1 MPWSTIRIS
10 CGLQANGGKKKKK
23 LPTDLTTFPQ
33 SVLTVVGKRYG
44 LRQMVGQVCWSL
56 TKSVDEVRSAHQGVE
71 TFARFLEEGVALMGR
86 KAGAWSKGPAGP
98 GAIQVMYQFSY
109 DAVDLLFYLEMR
121 WAARQMTMPRG
132 VWTSWR
138 KTPQVFTGPHQRAL
152 ASKTTCPNNKPP
164 LTLKQALAAV
174 REGIDPEAP
183 EALKA
188 KIFSRLKAENGGDS
202 TFDWDHFLSICTQE
216 FRKARSIAVPK
227 QVQGF
232 AQQIRERWQLSVPD
246 AFEKFERTGSG
257 LLRGDAFKEVCEELG
272 LTPTNAED
280 VWCLLDVEKKGYVE
294 KEAWNVLDVH
304 DEADQG
310 NDEEL
315 VYPPVYPPGWDD
327 QLSPEESEAIQQ
339 EAREVARRLLS
350 SLEEHEEAPEGEGGA
365 NKSGAA
371 PHPPQGPAAP
381 EAPEGEGGAN
391 KSGAAPHP
399 PQSPAAPEAPE
410 GEAPQDPA
418 APEALEAEKSKAS
431 AGPSAV
437 EPELKRRRLKRLD
450 DEEDRDSDQER
461 QTAHAQ
467 ASEEKKKAP
476 TKEEKAAAKE
486 LKEKE
491 KAAKAAAKA
500 AEKEAKAAA
509 KAAAKQQAKD
519 KKAATKKRK
528 AEVSERET
536 LGNFFSTR
544 LRSPAVGPG
553 GVSERRSALCV
564 DDRGANCIGRRRCRE
579 EFGGEM
585 FGLSRVP
592 GIGAGACANTRPDQ
606 PLGSEDTVREH
617 LAAATNQLVDEGL
630 QEAGGTW
637 TKEMAPVKEALLEEF
652 MMVTDALMEALV
664 IGDLDAWLQQL
675 HIEEADAEQHK
686 HFQELAAEFQELLT
700 ADEASEEQLVS
711 RVCAAT
717 TSFQELKA
725 RHQPQLRSTAW
736 EELLP
741 SRSPQVTPPRPK
753 APKAWR
759 SPRPFE
765 ALLVAGT
772 WLTAFFVHV
781 AEQADDTALAGS
793 RDADSFY
800 VQDCRQ
806 VQNNTHSIQTL
817 TGQISKLVGT
827 MEAEKDFQHCRKM
840 VDDAVRQASETK
852 TILARIREHQHQA
865 QNTAE
870 RNNRRMMYQKLSD
883 NLAITA
889 RVLEDPSRV
898 RSGPSTPPPGDAAER
913 GEDVVRRFNAEER
926 RRSGGM
932 LEATGIAAADAAGGD
947 DKPLLSGHDGTME
960 AVLQS
965 DKVQTLRKVDEERA
979 RVSKVARAEYC
990 IAGGACALY
999 LN

>member
-71 TFARFLEEGVALMGR
+71 TFARFLEE
-86 KAGAWSKGPAGP
+86 
-98 GAIQVMYQFSY
+98 SY

-257 LLRGDAFKEVCEELG
+257 LLRGDAFKEVCEEL
-272 LTPTNAED
+272 D

-350 SLEEHEEAPEGEGGA
+350 SLEEHEEVKPSEVLGWALRSVLQRKGHDLQRGA
-365 NKSGAA
+365 RDEQRGF
-371 PHPPQGPAAP
+371 
-381 EAPEGEGGAN
+381 
-391 KSGAAPHP
+391 
-399 PQSPAAPEAPE
+399 
-410 GEAPQDPA
+410 APQRSGQEVSQSGDPR
-418 APEALEAEKSKAS
+418 S
-431 AGPSAV
+431 AWTTG
-437 EPELKRRRLKRLD
+437 
-450 DEEDRDSDQER
+450 
-461 QTAHAQ
+461 
-467 ASEEKKKAP
+467 AP
-476 TKEEKAAAKE
+476 TASDGGD
-486 LKEKE
+486 
-491 KAAKAAAKA
+491 
-500 AEKEAKAAA
+500 AE
-509 KAAAKQQAKD
+509 
-519 KKAATKKRK
+519 
-528 AEVSERET
+528 
-536 LGNFFSTR
+536 
-544 LRSPAVGPG
+544 RS
-553 GVSERRSALCV
+553 L
-564 DDRGANCIGRRRCRE
+564 
-579 EFGGEM
+579 
-585 FGLSRVP
+585 
-592 GIGAGACANTRPDQ
+592 
-606 PLGSEDTVREH
+606 EDTVREH

-717 TSFQELKA
+717 TSFQELKVLCRVRA
-725 RHQPQLRSTAW
+725 D
-736 EELLP
+736 ELL
-741 SRSPQVTPPRPK
+741 QEHGVGGTPPQSEPTGDSTQ
-753 APKAWR
+753 AEGAEGLEIP
-759 SPRPFE
+759 E
-765 ALLVAGT
+765 A
-772 WLTAFFVHV
+772 F
-781 AEQADDTALAGS
+781 
-793 RDADSFY
+793 
-800 VQDCRQ
+800 
-806 VQNNTHSIQTL
+806 
-817 TGQISKLVGT
+817 
-827 MEAEKDFQHCRKM
+827 
-840 VDDAVRQASETK
+840 
-852 TILARIREHQHQA
+852 
-865 QNTAE
+865 
-870 RNNRRMMYQKLSD
+870 
-883 NLAITA
+883 
-889 RVLEDPSRV
+889 
-898 RSGPSTPPPGDAAER
+898 
-913 GEDVVRRFNAEER
+913 
-926 RRSGGM
+926 
-932 LEATGIAAADAAGGD
+932 
-947 DKPLLSGHDGTME
+947 
-960 AVLQS
+960 
-965 DKVQTLRKVDEERA
+965 
-979 RVSKVARAEYC
+979 
-990 IAGGACALY
+990 
-999 LN
+999 

>member
-1 MPWSTIRIS
+1 MAVPTVPRVRLSDLSPTEKERMLSFLVANQVDFKPDLSGNFSATVKILPPPRARGPQIQEAAQSDKVSGAPKLKSATPSSQMAGWEPSTSSTPEAREEPKKPDPLAAAANAAVAELKTRFKTFT
-10 CGLQANGGKKKKK
+10 GLLPSATQPPKTMIKAELVSFIEEVYTARYNQDLMQVQQHAEAEAL

-71 TFARFLEEGVALMGR
+71 TFARFLEE
-86 KAGAWSKGPAGP
+86 
-98 GAIQVMYQFSY
+98 SY

-350 SLEEHEEAPEGEGGA
+350 SLEEHEEVKPSEVLGWALRSVLQRKGHDLQRGA
-365 NKSGAA
+365 RDEQRGF
-371 PHPPQGPAAP
+371 
-381 EAPEGEGGAN
+381 
-391 KSGAAPHP
+391 
-399 PQSPAAPEAPE
+399 
-410 GEAPQDPA
+410 APQRSGQEVSQSGDPR
-418 APEALEAEKSKAS
+418 S
-431 AGPSAV
+431 AWTTG
-437 EPELKRRRLKRLD
+437 
-450 DEEDRDSDQER
+450 
-461 QTAHAQ
+461 
-467 ASEEKKKAP
+467 AP
-476 TKEEKAAAKE
+476 TASDGGD
-486 LKEKE
+486 
-491 KAAKAAAKA
+491 
-500 AEKEAKAAA
+500 AE
-509 KAAAKQQAKD
+509 
-519 KKAATKKRK
+519 
-528 AEVSERET
+528 
-536 LGNFFSTR
+536 
-544 LRSPAVGPG
+544 RS
-553 GVSERRSALCV
+553 L
-564 DDRGANCIGRRRCRE
+564 
-579 EFGGEM
+579 
-585 FGLSRVP
+585 
-592 GIGAGACANTRPDQ
+592 
-606 PLGSEDTVREH
+606 EDTVREH

-717 TSFQELKA
+717 TSFQELKVLCRVRA
-725 RHQPQLRSTAW
+725 D
-736 EELLP
+736 ELL
-741 SRSPQVTPPRPK
+741 QEHGVGGTPPQSEPTGDSTQ
-753 APKAWR
+753 AEGAEGLEIP
-759 SPRPFE
+759 E
-765 ALLVAGT
+765 A
-772 WLTAFFVHV
+772 F
-781 AEQADDTALAGS
+781 
-793 RDADSFY
+793 
-800 VQDCRQ
+800 
-806 VQNNTHSIQTL
+806 
-817 TGQISKLVGT
+817 
-827 MEAEKDFQHCRKM
+827 
-840 VDDAVRQASETK
+840 
-852 TILARIREHQHQA
+852 
-865 QNTAE
+865 
-870 RNNRRMMYQKLSD
+870 
-883 NLAITA
+883 
-889 RVLEDPSRV
+889 
-898 RSGPSTPPPGDAAER
+898 
-913 GEDVVRRFNAEER
+913 
-926 RRSGGM
+926 
-932 LEATGIAAADAAGGD
+932 
-947 DKPLLSGHDGTME
+947 
-960 AVLQS
+960 
-965 DKVQTLRKVDEERA
+965 
-979 RVSKVARAEYC
+979 
-990 IAGGACALY
+990 
-999 LN
+999 

>member
-1 MPWSTIRIS
+1 MAVPTVPRVRLSDLSPTEKERMLSFLVANQVDFKPDLSGNFSATVKILPPPAKSKGAADPRSGSVRQGERCAQAEERYTVFTDGWLGALHEQHSRSAGGTQETGPAGCSRQRCSGGAQDTVQDLHWLVAQRHPASKDDDQGRACELHRGGLHGPIQPGPNAGPAT
-10 CGLQANGGKKKKK
+10 CGGRGQWWEEEEKTAG

-71 TFARFLEEGVALMGR
+71 TFARFLEE
-86 KAGAWSKGPAGP
+86 
-98 GAIQVMYQFSY
+98 SY

-350 SLEEHEEAPEGEGGA
+350 SLEEHEEVKPSEVLGWALRSVLQRKGHDLQRGA
-365 NKSGAA
+365 RDEQRGF
-371 PHPPQGPAAP
+371 
-381 EAPEGEGGAN
+381 
-391 KSGAAPHP
+391 
-399 PQSPAAPEAPE
+399 
-410 GEAPQDPA
+410 APQRSGQEVSQSGDPR
-418 APEALEAEKSKAS
+418 S
-431 AGPSAV
+431 AWTTG
-437 EPELKRRRLKRLD
+437 
-450 DEEDRDSDQER
+450 
-461 QTAHAQ
+461 
-467 ASEEKKKAP
+467 AP
-476 TKEEKAAAKE
+476 TASDGGD
-486 LKEKE
+486 
-491 KAAKAAAKA
+491 
-500 AEKEAKAAA
+500 AE
-509 KAAAKQQAKD
+509 
-519 KKAATKKRK
+519 
-528 AEVSERET
+528 
-536 LGNFFSTR
+536 
-544 LRSPAVGPG
+544 RS
-553 GVSERRSALCV
+553 L
-564 DDRGANCIGRRRCRE
+564 
-579 EFGGEM
+579 
-585 FGLSRVP
+585 
-592 GIGAGACANTRPDQ
+592 
-606 PLGSEDTVREH
+606 EDTVREH

-717 TSFQELKA
+717 TSFQELKVLCRVRA
-725 RHQPQLRSTAW
+725 D
-736 EELLP
+736 ELL
-741 SRSPQVTPPRPK
+741 QEHGVGGTPP
-753 APKAWR
+753 
-759 SPRPFE
+759 
-765 ALLVAGT
+765 
-772 WLTAFFVHV
+772 
-781 AEQADDTALAGS
+781 
-793 RDADSFY
+793 
-800 VQDCRQ
+800 
-806 VQNNTHSIQTL
+806 
-817 TGQISKLVGT
+817 
-827 MEAEKDFQHCRKM
+827 QH
-840 VDDAVRQASETK
+840 
-852 TILARIREHQHQA
+852 EHQAVISSEPTGDSTQA
-865 QNTAE
+865 EGAE
-870 RNNRRMMYQKLSD
+870 G
-883 NLAITA
+883 
-889 RVLEDPSRV
+889 LEIP
-898 RSGPSTPPPGDAAER
+898 
-913 GEDVVRRFNAEER
+913 
-926 RRSGGM
+926 
-932 LEATGIAAADAAGGD
+932 EAF
-947 DKPLLSGHDGTME
+947 
-960 AVLQS
+960 
-965 DKVQTLRKVDEERA
+965 
-979 RVSKVARAEYC
+979 
-990 IAGGACALY
+990 
-999 LN
+999 